1 MCVCG
6 NEVHNFQCI
15 FLFSDKLLSN
25 PVAYYHYLLFPNTSV
40 HGDKTSSL
48 RYSLESMGDHVKLLI
63 LKSLDKHKK
72 RTCRFKCKGKSE
84 K

>member
-1 MCVCG
+1 MCG
-6 NEVHNFQCI
+6 NEVYNFQCT
-15 FLFSDKLLSN
+15 FLLSYKLLSSS
-25 PVAYYHYLLFPNTSV
+25 VAYYHYLLFPNTSL

-48 RYSLESMGDHVKLLI
+48 RYSLETVGDHAKLLI

-72 RTCRFKCKGKSE
+72 RAYSFQCKGKSE